1 MKKYIALAAFA
12 AILLCGCAD
21 NKGTPST
28 DKPTSS
34 SYIPE
39 GGTTSYSDSNS
50 AGRLTINMKR
60 VSPSDSTFSF
70 SYNNHVYIVD
80 GGELKVKG
88 KFDSKEASEITIENG
103 GALVLNGESSLNCNL
118 HIERG
123 GKLVVGENGFVFGSG
138 TIFAASYDC
147 IENSGRIDNRIV
159 ITG

>member
-21 NKGTPST
+21 NKGTTST
-28 DKPTSS
+28 KPTTN

-39 GGTTSYSDSNS
+39 GGTTSYSASDSTD
-50 AGRLTINMKR
+50 RLTINMKR

-70 SYNNHVYIVD
+70 SYNSHVYIVD

-88 KFDSKEASEITIENG
+88 KFDTKTAREITIENG
-103 GALVLNGESSLNCNL
+103 GALVLNGESLLDCNL

-123 GKLVVGENGFVFGSG
+123 GKLVVGENGSVSGSG

-147 IENSGRIDNRIV
+147 IENSGRINNRIV
-159 ITG
+159 VTG